1 MLKNL
6 KYQKN
11 GSRRKKHFATKLQSA
26 YIFDD
31 ESVNGKSQTARS
43 LIRILRITSS
53 F

>member
-11 GSRRKKHFATKLQSA
+11 GSRRKSTLQQNGKVL
-26 YIFDD
+26 IFDD
-31 ESVNGKSQTARS
+31 ESVNGKSQTASS
-43 LIRILRITSS
+43 LIWILRITSS